1 MTRLCEFPGSLGT
14 ISPSRLGIEAERAQW
29 AKQRGEASETARSG
43 ADAATMRASRT
54 GSPNV
59 LMLPQIK
66 TKSRTVAGG
75 DAFGSDQAAD
85 KPQTNL
91 RLLS

>member
-14 ISPSRLGIEAERAQW
+14 TSPSRFGIEAERAQW

-54 GSPNV
+54 GSPGY
-59 LMLPQIK
+59 PQEK
-66 TKSRTVAGG
+66 QEPNSRRR
-75 DAFGSDQAAD
+75 QRLW
-85 KPQTNL
+85 L
-91 RLLS
+91 R